1 LWTKGKLLLEAL
13 NVTDDIVPEQQL
25 ARMSLSAS
33 STTISLCSELRRWLL
48 RDFQMSPTKESLFEV
63 YLPSFSLDEVVGY
76 SEVKKRLEEIV
87 IWPLTQRH
95 HYQRLG
101 LSLPSGVLLFGPPGC
116 GKTRIVHALAR
127 QCIHIHFLYV
137 KG

>member
-1 LWTKGKLLLEAL
+1 MLEAL
-13 NVTDDIVPEQQL
+13 NDADDLMPEQRL
-25 ARMSLSAS
+25 ARMSLSPS
-33 STTISLCSELRRWLL
+33 STTTSLCSELRRWLL
-48 RDFQMSPTKESLFEV
+48 RDFRLSLTKEALFEI
-63 YLPSFSLDEVVGY
+63 YLPSVGLDEVVGY

-87 IWPLTQRH
+87 IWPLIQRH

-116 GKTRIVHALAR
+116 GKTRLVHALAR
-127 QCIHIHFLYV
+127 QCTHVHFLYV